1 MKEYII
7 SDNIQALTGMQLV
20 GVDGVLIDE
29 ETKFEDAFRAVLAD
43 DTIGVLMISPQLI
56 ASHQKQVDD
65 VRFNQANY
73 RDVFQ
78 PGGSPFFERL
88 RSIFTGEL
96 SRRSTCFK
104 SFKRVWR
111 F

>member
-7 SDNIQALTGMQLV
+7 TDNIQALTGMQLV

-65 VRFNQANY
+65 VRFN
-73 RDVFQ
+73 
-78 PGGSPFFERL
+78 
-88 RSIFTGEL
+88 RSKPLIVEIQGPAEYAH
-96 SRRSTCFK
+96 SQSSIQSTIQ
-104 SFKRVWR
+104 SAIGISI
-111 F
+111 